1 MMRGAFIDFPLIYAD
16 GVNHGLTN
24 GQQAQTILTAA
35 RILLSQGY
43 PIVAILYSANASQT
57 ANIEEAYAEGKYSAG
72 IYGANQ
78 AQVMNALEDKL
89 GTDSRDLQLKMR
101 IAPITTIP
109 DPQMDHPTAVAADLA
124 RIEVQLNNGWAL
136 LGWQNQLTVL
146 SKEHPYAIG
155 GGIQKLDPVIDS
167 TIQSRL
173 KGFKAE
179 YGALRQSL
187 PHPWP
192 PTVS

>member
-1 MMRGAFIDFPLIYAD
+1 MTRGAFIDFPLVYDD
-16 GVNHGLTN
+16 GINHGLSN

-35 RILLSQGY
+35 RTLLSQGY

-57 ANIEEAYAEGKYSAG
+57 SDIEKAYAEGRYSAG
-72 IYGANQ
+72 IVGANQ
-78 AQVMNALEDKL
+78 AQVMSALEDKL
-89 GTDSRDLQLKMR
+89 GTDSRDLQLKIR

-109 DPQMDHPTAVAADLA
+109 APQMDPLVAVKADLD
-124 RIEVQLNNGWAL
+124 RIEAQLKNGWAL
-136 LGWQNQLTVL
+136 LGWQNQLSVL

-155 GGIQKLDPVIDS
+155 GGIQQLKPDIDS

-179 YGALRQSL
+179 YGALRQTL
-187 PHPWP
+187 PQPWP